1 MENQLTNSD
10 IADILQLDGKL
21 LDLHDTD
28 PVRAKAYV
36 DSVFTLER
44 LDKQIAGMTPAQIG
58 QIRVYGKIL
67 QPAILEILETGT
79 LAELAELAE
88 KTPAGIFEVMQV
100 KGLGIKKVKA
110 LWKDLQITGLESLR
124 EACEKGVIAQLKG
137 FGVKTQ
143 ESILESIA
151 FLESLKGKLR
161 LDEALLLGGE
171 ILEEVRKI
179 YPDTYLSGEALR
191 YENTVAELAFIVVKD
206 GFGGIRLPE
215 DTFHQDIKQSSPGTW
230 RGHYRNFE
238 IPVVMEKVSARDR
251 VAKSIIK
258 SAAEDHLMYRNGN
271 DETFLSFLG
280 KGGFESEEEAYRQ
293 FGFAYIIPEMRNG
306 RGEFEREVD
315 PETLISWEKIKGTVH
330 NHSTYS
336 DGKHTLTEMA
346 EACRSLGWEYF
357 GIADHSQTAAYARGL
372 WPETV
377 YRQQREIDEL
387 NAGYAGQFRILKGI
401 ESDILPDGSLDYDT
415 EVLKTFDYIVAS
427 VHSVLSMDIEKAT
440 ARLIRAIE
448 NPYTSILGHPTGRL
462 LLRRTGYPVD
472 HRKVIDA
479 CAANG
484 VIMELNA
491 SPYRLDLDWTWIDYC
506 LEKGVM
512 ISINPDAHS
521 TDGLLDIRYGV
532 MIARKAGLPADM
544 TLNALPLQEV
554 MKKLKKQGAAVNIV

>member
-10 IADILQLDGKL
+10 IAEILQLDGKL
-21 LDLHDTD
+21 LDLHDVD
-28 PVRAKAYV
+28 EMRAKAYV

-44 LDKQIAGMTPAQIG
+44 LDNQIAGMTPVQIG
-58 QIRVYGKIL
+58 QIRVYGKII
-67 QPAILEILETGT
+67 QKAILEILETGT
-79 LAELAELAE
+79 LRELQELTE
-88 KTPAGIFEVMQV
+88 KTPPGIFDILQV
-100 KGLGIKKVKA
+100 KGLGVKKVKA
-110 LWKDLQITGLESLR
+110 LWRDLQIENLEGLK
-124 EACEKGVIAQLKG
+124 EACEKGIIAQLKG

-161 LDEALLLGGE
+161 LDKALLLAETILAE
-171 ILEEVRKI
+171 IRKI
-179 YPDTYLSGEALR
+179 YPEAYLSGEVLR
-191 YENTVAELAFIVVKD
+191 HENIIAELSFIVVKD
-206 GFGGIRLPE
+206 GFGGIKLPE
-215 DTFHQDIKQSSPGTW
+215 DTFLQNIKESSPGTW
-230 RGHYRNFE
+230 RGYYAGFE
-238 IPVVMEKVSARDR
+238 IPLVIEKSSSRDFVS
-251 VAKSIIK
+251 KSIIK
-258 SAAEDHLMYRNGN
+258 SAAEAHLVQQNAEG
-271 DETFLSFLG
+271 ETFLSFLG
-280 KGGFESEEEAYRQ
+280 KATFASETEAYEQ

-306 RGEFEREVD
+306 RGEFERAIA
-315 PETLISWEKIKGTVH
+315 PENIISWEKIRGAVH

-346 EACRSLGWEYF
+346 QACRDLGWEYF

-377 YRQQREIDEL
+377 HRQHREIDEL
-387 NAGYAGQFRILKGI
+387 NAGFEDGFRILKGI

-427 VHSVLSMDIEKAT
+427 VHSVLSMDMDKAT
-440 ARLIRAIE
+440 YRLIRAIE

-462 LLRRTGYPVD
+462 LLRRTGYPIEY
-472 HRKVIDA
+472 RKVIDA

-491 SPYRLDLDWTWIDYC
+491 NPYRLDIDWTWIDYC

-521 TDGLLDIRYGV
+521 TEGLLDTKYGV
-532 MIARKAGLPADM
+532 MIARKAGLPADR
-544 TLNALPLQEV
+544 TLNALPLAEV
-554 MKKLKKQGAAVNIV
+554 LKKLKK

>member
-21 LDLHDTD
+21 LDLHDVD

-44 LDKQIAGMTPAQIG
+44 LDAQIAGMTPVQIG
-58 QIRVYGKIL
+58 QIRVYGKII
-67 QPAILEILETGT
+67 QKAVLEILETGT
-79 LAELAELAE
+79 LRELDELTGQ
-88 KTPAGIFEVMQV
+88 TPAGLFEIMQV

-110 LWKDLQITGLESLR
+110 LWKDLQIDTLEGLK
-124 EACEKGVIAQLKG
+124 EACEKGIIAQLKG

-151 FLESLKGKLR
+151 FLESLKGKFR
-161 LDEALLLGGE
+161 LDEALLLSAE
-171 ILEEVRKI
+171 ILEEIRKV
-179 YPDTYLSGEALR
+179 YPEAYLSGEAQR
-191 YENTVAELAFIVVKD
+191 YENIVAELSFLVVKD
-206 GFGGIRLPE
+206 GFGGIKLPE
-215 DTFHQDIKQSSPGTW
+215 DRFHQNLKESSPGTW
-230 RGHYRNFE
+230 RGHYLDVE
-238 IPVVMEKVSARDR
+238 IPVLIEKSSTRDF

-258 SAAEDHLMYRNGN
+258 SAAEAHLVQTNENG
-271 DETFLSFLG
+271 ETFLSFLG
-280 KGGFESEEEAYRQ
+280 KGGFESEQQAYEQ
-293 FGFAYIIPEMRNG
+293 FGFPYIIPEMRNG
-306 RGEFEREVD
+306 REEFTKPVA
-315 PETLISWEKIKGTVH
+315 PESIIEWEKIRGTVH

-336 DGKHTLTEMA
+336 DGKNTLTEMA
-346 EACRSLGWEYF
+346 EACRRLGWEYF
-357 GIADHSQTAAYARGL
+357 GIADHSQTAAYARGM

-377 YRQQREIDEL
+377 HRQHREIDEL
-387 NAGYAGQFRILKGI
+387 NAGFKGEFRILKGV

-415 EVLKTFDYIVAS
+415 AVLKTFDYIVAS

-440 ARLIRAIE
+440 YRLIKAIE

-462 LLRRTGYPVD
+462 LLRRTGYPID
-472 HRKVIDA
+472 HRRVIDA

-484 VIMELNA
+484 VVMELNA
-491 SPYRLDLDWTWIDYC
+491 NPYRLDMDWTWISYC

-521 TDGLLDIRYGV
+521 TEGLLDIKYGV

-544 TLNALPLQEV
+544 TLNALPLDQV
-554 MKKLKKQGAAVNIV
+554 MKKLKKGG

>member
-21 LDLHDTD
+21 LDLHDVD

-44 LDKQIAGMTPAQIG
+44 LDTQIAGMTPVQIG
-58 QIRVYGKIL
+58 QIRVYGKII
-67 QPAILEILETGT
+67 QKAILEILETGT
-79 LAELAELAE
+79 LRELDELTGQ
-88 KTPAGIFEVMQV
+88 TPPGLFEIMQV

-110 LWKDLQITGLESLR
+110 LWKDLGIDNLESLK
-124 EACEKGVIAQLKG
+124 EACEKGIIAQLKG
-137 FGVKTQ
+137 FGAKTQ

-151 FLESLKGKLR
+151 FLESLKGKFR
-161 LDEALLLGGE
+161 LDEALLLSGQ
-171 ILEEVRKI
+171 ILEEIRKV
-179 YPDTYLSGEALR
+179 YPQACLSGEVLR
-191 YENTVAELAFIVVKD
+191 YENIVSELTFLVVKD
-206 GFGGIRLPE
+206 GFGGIKLPE
-215 DTFHQDIKQSSPGTW
+215 DSFRQNLKESSPGTW
-230 RGHYRNFE
+230 RGHYPDFD
-238 IPVVMEKVSARDR
+238 IPVVIEKSSTRDF

-258 SAAEDHLMYRNGN
+258 SAAEAHLVHQNENG
-271 DETFLSFLG
+271 ETFLGFLG
-280 KGGFESEEEAYRQ
+280 KGGFESERQAYEQ
-293 FGFAYIIPEMRNG
+293 FGFPYIIPEMRNG
-306 RGEFEREVD
+306 RDEFEKPVA
-315 PETLISWEKIKGTVH
+315 PESIIDWEKIRGTVH

-346 EACRSLGWEYF
+346 EACRQLGWEYF
-357 GIADHSQTAAYARGL
+357 GIADHSQTAAYARGM

-377 YRQQREIDEL
+377 QRQHREIDDL
-387 NAGYAGQFRILKGI
+387 NAGFKGGFRILKGV

-440 ARLIRAIE
+440 YRLIKAIE

-462 LLRRTGYPVD
+462 LLRRTGYPID

-484 VIMELNA
+484 VVMELNA
-491 SPYRLDLDWTWIDYC
+491 NPYRLDIDWTWISYC

-521 TDGLLDIRYGV
+521 TEGLLDMKYGV

-544 TLNALPLQEV
+544 TLNALPLDQV
-554 MKKLKKQGAAVNIV
+554 MKKLKKEI

>member
-10 IADILQLDGKL
+10 IAEILQLDGKL
-21 LDLHDTD
+21 LDLHDID

-44 LDKQIAGMTPAQIG
+44 LDTQIAGMTSVQIG
-58 QIRVYGKIL
+58 QIRVYGKII
-67 QPAILEILETGT
+67 QKAILEILETGT
-79 LAELAELAE
+79 LRELEELTA
-88 KTPAGIFEVMQV
+88 KTPPGLFDIMQV

-110 LWKDLQITGLESLR
+110 LWKDLQIDNLESLK

-161 LDEALLLGGE
+161 LDQALLLAEAIRDE
-171 ILEEVRKI
+171 IRKI
-179 YPDTYLSGEALR
+179 YPETYLSGETLR
-191 YENTVAELAFIVVKD
+191 YENTVAELSFIVGKD
-206 GFGGIRLPE
+206 GFGGIKLPE
-215 DTFHQDIKQSSPGTW
+215 DIFHQNLKESSPGTW
-230 RGHYRNFE
+230 RGHYGDFD
-238 IPVVMEKVSARDR
+238 IPVVIEKSSARDL
-251 VAKSIIK
+251 VSKSIIK
-258 SAAEDHLMYRNGN
+258 SAAEEHLVHQNVNG
-271 DETFLSFLG
+271 ETFLSFLG
-280 KGGFESEEEAYRQ
+280 KNSFESEKQAYEQ
-293 FGFAYIIPEMRNG
+293 FGFSYIIPEMRNG
-306 RGEFEREVD
+306 LGEFENTPT
-315 PETLISWEKIKGTVH
+315 PENIISWEKIRGVVH

-346 EACRSLGWEYF
+346 EACRRLGWEYF

-377 YRQQREIDEL
+377 QKQHREIDEL
-387 NAGYAGQFRILKGI
+387 NAGFNNGFRILKGI

-440 ARLIRAIE
+440 FRLIRAIE

-462 LLRRTGYPVD
+462 LLRRTGYPID
-472 HRKVIDA
+472 YRKVIDA

-484 VIMELNA
+484 VVMELNA
-491 SPYRLDLDWTWIDYC
+491 NPYRLDIDWTWIPYC
-506 LEKGVM
+506 LERGVM

-521 TDGLLDIRYGV
+521 TEGLLDTKYGV
-532 MIARKAGLPADM
+532 MIARKAGLPANM
-544 TLNALPLQEV
+544 TLNALPLTEV
-554 MKKLKKQGAAVNIV
+554 LKKLKKGS